1 MRRTPLLAAVTVAV
15 VTMLALTGCGK
26 TSDSGGGGG
35 SAAGGAAAAGPPKLA
50 KKDSYTV
57 CFPQTEENNPWRLA
71 QTASIKDETSKRG
84 WKLVYT
90 NAASSAAKQV
100 ADVQSCI
107 AQKVDVI
114 WLPPREEKPL
124 ATAVKQA
131 KQAGIPVFLLDR
143 NVDQSLAKAGEDYV
157 AFIGSDF
164 IEEGK
169 RAADWLVKKTGGKAN
184 IIQLLGTSGSSP
196 ANDRRKGFQDA
207 IKDQSGM
214 KILASQDGDFN
225 RDKGRQVMETL
236 LRAHPNVDAVY
247 AHNDEMAIGAIAALK
262 AAGRKPGKDVT
273 VVSIDGEKAALQAI
287 VDGELGASVEC
298 NPRFG
303 PKAAETTLAYAE
315 GQQIPP
321 KIINPDKFFDASNA
335 EENVAAAY

>member
-1 MRRTPLLAAVTVAV
+1 MQRARFLAGWVLLLVAMV
-15 VTMLALTGCGK
+15 ALAGCGS
-26 TSDSGGGGG
+26 TTDSGGDGDGGGGG
-35 SAAGGAAAAGPPKLA
+35 AAAGGLPKLA
-50 KKDSYTV
+50 QKDNYTV

-71 QTASIKDETSKRG
+71 QTASIKEEVQKRG

-90 NAASSAAKQV
+90 NAAGSAAKQV

-124 ATAVKQA
+124 AVAVKSA

-143 NVDQSLAKAGEDYV
+143 NVDQSLAKAGEDY
-157 AFIGSDF
+157 ADF

-169 RAADWLVKKTGGKAN
+169 RAADWLIKETGGKAN
-184 IIQLLGTSGSSP
+184 IIQLLGTSGASP
-196 ANDRRKGFQDA
+196 ANDRRKGFEDA
-207 IKDQSGM
+207 IKGQSGM
-214 KILASQDGDFN
+214 KVLASQDGDFN

-262 AAGRKPGKDVT
+262 AAGRKPGQDVT
-273 VVSIDGEKAALQAI
+273 VVSIDGERAALEAI

-303 PKAAETTLAYAE
+303 PKAAETTVAYAG
-315 GQQIPP
+315 GQTIAP

-335 EENVAAAY
+335 KENIAAAY

>member
-1 MRRTPLLAAVTVAV
+1 MQRARFLAGWMLAVVAMVALAA
-15 VTMLALTGCGK
+15 CGS
-26 TSDSGGGGG
+26 TTESGGGGG
-35 SAAGGAAAAGPPKLA
+35 GGTAAGGLPKLA
-50 KKDSYTV
+50 QKDSYTV

-71 QTASIKDETSKRG
+71 QTASIKDEVQKRG

-90 NAASSAAKQV
+90 NAAGSAAKQV

-124 ATAVKQA
+124 ATAVKAA

-164 IEEGK
+164 VEEGK
-169 RAADWLVKKTGGKAN
+169 RAAEWLIEETGGKAN
-184 IIQLLGTSGSSP
+184 IIQLLGTSGASP
-196 ANDRRKGFQDA
+196 ANDRRKGFEDA
-207 IKDQSGM
+207 IKGESGM

-247 AHNDEMAIGAIAALK
+247 AHNDEMAIGAIAALQE
-262 AAGRKPGKDVT
+262 AGRTPGEDVIL
-273 VVSIDGEKAALQAI
+273 VSIDGSNAALDAI
-287 VDGELGASVEC
+287 VDGTLGASVESS
-298 NPRFG
+298 PFFG
-303 PKAAETTLAYAE
+303 PIAFETMHQYIAGEDIPDWVKVEDRFFDESNAAEFQGE
-315 GQQIPP
+315 Q
-321 KIINPDKFFDASNA
+321 F
-335 EENVAAAY
+335 

>member
-1 MRRTPLLAAVTVAV
+1 VERARFLARWTLAMAAVVALAA
-15 VTMLALTGCGK
+15 CGS
-26 TSDSGGGGG
+26 TTDNGGGGG
-35 SAAGGAAAAGPPKLA
+35 GGGGGGTAAGGLPKLA
-50 KKDSYTV
+50 QKDSYTV

-71 QTASIKDETSKRG
+71 QTASIKDETTKRG

-124 ATAVKQA
+124 AVAVKSA

-169 RAADWLVKKTGGKAN
+169 RAADWLIKETGGKAN
-184 IIQLLGTSGSSP
+184 IIQLLGTSGASP
-196 ANDRRKGFQDA
+196 ANDRRKGFEDA
-207 IKDQSGM
+207 IKGQSGM

-247 AHNDEMAIGAIAALK
+247 
-262 AAGRKPGKDVT
+262 
-273 VVSIDGEKAALQAI
+273 GEKAALEAI

-303 PKAAETTLAYAE
+303 PKAAETTLAYAG
-315 GQQIPP
+315 GQTIPP
-321 KIINPDKFFDASNA
+321 KIINPDKFFDESNA
-335 EENVAAAY
+335 QENLAAAY